1 MEAANLQMST
11 MVQCSCGQFF
21 VWFVAWPWK
30 DSTDTIKWAIRNI
43 PSGQQ
48 RWMYQYFFKSTSL
61 SFSEKKVGIMSI
73 ISFFFFFNKWREGKL
88 LFFFFQNRLSYNS
101 VCTSEWWDG
110 YRQRQRPC
118 EKKSL
123 GTSAVSTVPYTSTAV
138 VTHGF
143 QILNFGSL
151 LLSFEWILG

>member
-73 ISFFFFFNKWREGKL
+73 ISFFFFFLTSGGKGSYY
-88 LFFFFQNRLSYNS
+88 FSFSKIGFPITQFAHQN
-101 VCTSEWWDG
+101 DG
-110 YRQRQRPC
+110 MAIDRDKGHVRRNPW
-118 EKKSL
+118 
-123 GTSAVSTVPYTSTAV
+123 GP
-138 VTHGF
+138 
-143 QILNFGSL
+143 
-151 LLSFEWILG
+151 LLSQLCHILLQQLSHMASKFSTLEACFYLLNGF